1 MPTNARTIRVAL
13 LTLLT
18 SLPAATALAQPVAA
32 AASDM
37 DSPALTAF
45 LVAFCAFVVGSLAY
59 TARKMA
65 KLD

>member
-18 SLPAATALAQPVAA
+18 SLPAASALAQPAA

-45 LVAFCAFVVGSLAY
+45 LVVFCAFVVGSLAY